1 MSNKITIIDYGM
13 GNLYSVCNAIAA
25 VVPLLFIRPI
35 ITIAEFF
42 RKPGETQP

>member
-25 VVPLLFIRPI
+25 VD
-35 ITIAEFF
+35 
-42 RKPGETQP
+42 GEPVVTSD